1 MNEYQSPLGKIIIM
15 ASKTGITRLWFAD
28 QGYRTDSYI
37 QQNNPVLET
46 ARAWL
51 DIYFSGKEPRFEP
64 ILELDGTSFQKE
76 TWNIL
81 KTIPYGKTMTYGEI
95 AKIIAANR
103 NITKMSAQAVG
114 NAISKNKISI
124 IIPCHR
130 VVGAQN
136 KLVGYTGGL
145 ERKNKLLELEKT
157 KSSPNRNPRQLG
169 NFHV

>member
-1 MNEYQSPLGKIIIM
+1 M
-15 ASKTGITRLWFAD
+15 
-28 QGYRTDSYI
+28 
-37 QQNNPVLET
+37 
-46 ARAWL
+46 
-51 DIYFSGKEPRFEP
+51 
-64 ILELDGTSFQKE
+64 ELDGTSFQKE

-136 KLVGYTGGL
+136 KLVGYTGG
-145 ERKNKLLELEKT
+145 KT
-157 KSSPNRNPRQLG
+157 NYWNWKKQNQAQIGIQDN
-169 NFHV
+169 